1 MLDHGE
7 DSANRPARERIAGL
21 IVRAKAGDASALREL
36 LREHYDLL
44 SSYIESRLPPQLE
57 RLCWGEDVLAETI
70 AGVAQGISSFEPR
83 KSGDPAGAFVSWI
96 REIAEHRVIDL
107 IRRER
112 SQKRPPAER
121 RIETG
126 ACSNGSTVG
135 GGWPLVDPGAGPSRF
150 ARIDEFQSAVK
161 SAMDRIYPPY
171 REVVELR
178 LTLGLSNA
186 EIATRLGRDEAAI
199 RKLLCRAIQ
208 QLREEIGDWSRYLSW
223 G

>member
-1 MLDHGE
+1 MIDHGE
-7 DSANRPARERIAGL
+7 ESAESPACERIAGW
-21 IVRAKAGDASALREL
+21 IARAKAGDALALQDL
-36 LREHYDLL
+36 LREHYELL
-44 SSYIESRLPPQLE
+44 SSHIERRLPPHLE

-70 AGVAQGISSFEPR
+70 AGIAQGISSFEPR
-83 KSGDPAGAFVSWI
+83 RSNDPAGAFVSWI

-107 IRRER
+107 VRRER
-112 SQKRPPAER
+112 SQKRPPPER
-121 RIETG
+121 RIESS
-126 ACSNGSTVG
+126 ASLNGSTVG
-135 GGWPLVDPGAGPSRF
+135 GGLSFADPGASPSRF

-186 EIATRLGRDEAAI
+186 EIAARLGRDEAAI
-199 RKLLCRAIQ
+199 RKVLCRAIQ
-208 QLREEIGDWSRYLSW
+208 QLREEIGDWSRYLSR